1 MRSLPLK
8 NFIWN
13 NAVVFILLNSA
24 GALNY
29 IFQIILG
36 RSLSPDH
43 YGSFNSLLAISSL
56 ITTPMTILHLVFS
69 RFIAGITEH
78 KLEQVKTL
86 LTKSFKAILAIAFCI
101 VLVGLLS
108 AQWLKDFLHIESTLL
123 IFFMLIAASFS
134 IFQQVLLTVCEGMQR
149 FFSLGIIAGGGSLAR
164 VLFVLLFVV
173 ILKWGIEGGLLA
185 LSFATSSA
193 VAYAIW
199 QLQDVFRSHSGE
211 LSSNSFLEMARFSI
225 PSFLMITM
233 VSIMSNI
240 DIILVRHYCSPDQ
253 AGYYATATILGRIAF
268 FLPSSLLIVLFP
280 SVAKAT
286 ASGSKDT
293 HYLWVSLGLTS
304 ILSGVVFL
312 VFLIVGQSIINL
324 VYGDQYSSA
333 APMLI
338 IVAAAMGLLAISHVI
353 FSYNMARSEF
363 SFLWFLF
370 SGVILM
376 LSLVFWYHDSA
387 KMIAWV
393 LLLSTATIFLGTI
406 LNRVYL
412 SFPQSNLP
420 N

>member
-36 RSLSPDH
+36 RSLSPEH

-56 ITTPMTILHLVFS
+56 ITTPITILHLVFS
-69 RFIAGITEH
+69 RFIAGITEY

-173 ILKWGIEGGLLA
+173 ILKWGVEGGLLA

-240 DIILVRHYCSPDQ
+240 DIILVRHYCPPDQ

-412 SFPQSNLP
+412 SFPQP
-420 N
+420 NPPN